1 MSCKKDCPAFRT
13 SIGGQALIEGIMMR
27 GPETIATAVRKPDG
41 EIELKTEPI
50 RHIFKSKFF
59 RLPLIRG
66 VFNFFES
73 LILGTKELMYSAEF
87 YDLEE
92 EESEPGWLERKLGD
106 KLQSVVITFSVI
118 LGIGLS
124 VLLFMFLP
132 RVLVDLLN
140 WIFGELNVFLQ
151 SLLEG
156 VFRIVIFISY
166 LLLVTRMKD
175 IRRVFEYHGAEH
187 KTIFCYENRLPL
199 TVENVRTQGRLHP
212 RCGTSFLCI
221 VMIVSILIFTI
232 LNAILGEGTPAWQA
246 LLYRLLLLPVV
257 AGVSYEFIKWAGR
270 SSGAVSRILS
280 KPGLWLQNI
289 TTIEP
294 DDSQI
299 EVAIAAMTAVLP
311 AEEKDAQW

>member
-1 MSCKKDCPAFRT
+1 MSCKKDSVAFRT

-41 EIELKTEPI
+41 EIELKVEPI
-50 RHIFKSKFF
+50 RRIFRHKFF

-73 LILGTKELMYSAEF
+73 MVLGTKELMYSAEF

-92 EESEPGWLERKLGD
+92 DASEPTWLEKKLGD
-106 KLQSVVITFSVI
+106 KLQSVVITVSVI
-118 LGIGLS
+118 LGLALS
-124 VLLFMFLP
+124 VGLFMLLP
-132 RVLVDLLN
+132 RVLVDLLRH
-140 WIFGELNVFLQ
+140 FVEVNVFLQ

-156 VFRIVIFISY
+156 VFRILIFISY

-199 TVENVRTQGRLHP
+199 TVENVRQQGRLHP

-221 VMIVSILIFTI
+221 VMIVSILTFTL
-232 LNAILGEGTPAWQA
+232 LNAALGEDVHFLLA

-257 AGVSYEFIKWAGR
+257 AGISYEFIKWAGR
-270 SSGAVSRILS
+270 SGGPVSRTLS
-280 KPGLWLQNI
+280 KPGLWLQKI

-299 EVAIAAMTAVLP
+299 EVAIAALTAVLP
-311 AEEKDAQW
+311 DEETDAQW

>member
-1 MSCKKDCPAFRT
+1 MSENKKCAAFCT

-27 GPETIATAVRKPDG
+27 GPETVATAVRKPDG

-50 RHIFKSKFF
+50 RHIFRNKFF
-59 RLPLIRG
+59 KLPIIRG

-73 LILGTKELMYSAEF
+73 MILGTKELMYSAEF

-92 EESEPGWLERKLGD
+92 ENAEPSWLEKKLGD
-106 KLQSVVITFSVI
+106 KLQGVVITFSVV

-124 VLLFMFLP
+124 VLLFMLLPNLLVSLVERFLP
-132 RVLVDLLN
+132 ASNLLK
-140 WIFGELNVFLQ
+140 
-151 SLLEG
+151 SALEG
-156 VFRIVIFISY
+156 LLRIAIFITY

-187 KTIFCYENRLPL
+187 KTIFCYESRLPL
-199 TVENVRTQGRLHP
+199 TVENVRTQQRFHP

-221 VMIVSILIFTI
+221 VMIVSILTFSL
-232 LNAILGEGTPAWQA
+232 LNWEMPVWQR
-246 LLYRLLLLPVV
+246 LLFRLLLLPVV
-257 AGVSYEFIKWAGR
+257 AGISYEFIKWAGR
-270 SSGAVSRILS
+270 SDGAVSRVLS
-280 KPGLWLQNI
+280 KPGLWLQKI
-289 TTIEP
+289 TTVEP

>member
-1 MSCKKDCPAFRT
+1 MSCKKDSAAFRT

-41 EIELKTEPI
+41 EIELKVEPI
-50 RHIFKSKFF
+50 RHIFRHRFF

-66 VFNFFES
+66 VFSFFES
-73 LILGTKELMYSAEF
+73 LVLGTKELMYSAEF

-92 EESEPGWLERKLGD
+92 EESEPTWLEKKLGD
-106 KLQSVVITFSVI
+106 KLQSVIITFSVI

-124 VLLFMFLP
+124 VLLFMLLPNVLVSVVERFLP
-132 RVLVDLLN
+132 ASNLLK
-140 WIFGELNVFLQ
+140 

-156 VFRIVIFISY
+156 ALRIAIFITY

-199 TVENVRTQGRLHP
+199 TVENVREQGRLHP

-221 VMIVSILIFTI
+221 VMIVSILTFSL
-232 LNAILGEGTPAWQA
+232 LNWEMPVWQR
-246 LLYRLLLLPVV
+246 LLFRLLLLPVV
-257 AGVSYEFIKWAGR
+257 AGISYEFIKWAGR
-270 SSGAVSRILS
+270 SNSAISRILG
-280 KPGLWLQNI
+280 KPGLWLQKI
-289 TTIEP
+289 TTVEP

-299 EVAIAAMTAVLP
+299 EVAITAMNAVLP
-311 AEEKDAQW
+311 AEETDAQW

>member
-1 MSCKKDCPAFRT
+1 MSCKKECPAFRT

-50 RHIFKSKFF
+50 RHIFKHKFF

-73 LILGTKELMYSAEF
+73 MILGTKELMYSAEF
-87 YDLEE
+87 YDLE

-132 RVLVDLLN
+132 RLLVDLLN
-140 WIFGELNVFLQ
+140 WIFGDLNVFLQ
-151 SLLEG
+151 SVLEG
-156 VFRIVIFISY
+156 VFRITIFVTY

-199 TVENVRTQGRLHP
+199 TVENVRGQSRLHP

-221 VMIVSILIFTI
+221 VMIVSILIFTV
-232 LNAILGEGTPAWQA
+232 LNALLGEATPAWQA

-270 SSGAVSRILS
+270 SDGAVSRILS

-289 TTIEP
+289 TTVEP

>member
-1 MSCKKDCPAFRT
+1 MSCKKECPAFRT

-50 RHIFKSKFF
+50 RHIFKHKFF

-73 LILGTKELMYSAEF
+73 MILGTKELMYSAEF

-92 EESEPGWLERKLGD
+92 ESEPGWLERQLGD

-140 WIFGELNVFLQ
+140 WIFGDLNVFLQ
-151 SLLEG
+151 SVLEG
-156 VFRIVIFISY
+156 VFRIAIFVTY

-175 IRRVFEYHGAEH
+175 IHRVFEYHGAEH

-199 TVENVRTQGRLHP
+199 TVENVRVQSRLHP

-221 VMIVSILIFTI
+221 VMIVSILTFTV
-232 LNAILGEGTPAWQA
+232 LNALLGEATPAWQA

-257 AGVSYEFIKWAGR
+257 AGISYEFIKWAGR
-270 SSGAVSRILS
+270 SNGAVSRILS

>member
-1 MSCKKDCPAFRT
+1 MSCKKECPAFRT

-50 RHIFKSKFF
+50 RHIFKHKFF

-73 LILGTKELMYSAEF
+73 MILGTKELMYSAEF
-87 YDLEE
+87 YDLE

-132 RVLVDLLN
+132 RLLVDLLN
-140 WIFGELNVFLQ
+140 WIFGDLNVFLQ
-151 SLLEG
+151 SVLEG
-156 VFRIVIFISY
+156 VFRITIFVTY

-199 TVENVRTQGRLHP
+199 TAENVRGQSRLHP

-221 VMIVSILIFTI
+221 VMIVSILIFTV
-232 LNAILGEGTPAWQA
+232 LNALLGEATPAWQA

-270 SSGAVSRILS
+270 SDGAVSRILS

-289 TTIEP
+289 TTVEP

>member
-1 MSCKKDCPAFRT
+1 MSEKKKCTAFCT

-27 GPETIATAVRKPDG
+27 GPETVATAVRKPDG

-50 RHIFKSKFF
+50 RHIFRNKFF
-59 RLPLIRG
+59 KLPIIRG

-73 LILGTKELMYSAEF
+73 MILGTKELMYSAEF

-92 EESEPGWLERKLGD
+92 ESTEPSWLEKKLGD

-124 VLLFMFLP
+124 VLLFMLLP
-132 RVLVDLLN
+132 NLLVSLVERVLPDSNLLK
-140 WIFGELNVFLQ
+140 

-156 VFRIVIFISY
+156 LLRILIFVSY

-199 TVENVRTQGRLHP
+199 TVENVRKQQRFHP

-221 VMIVSILIFTI
+221 VMIVSILTFSL
-232 LNAILGEGTPAWQA
+232 LNWEMPVWQR
-246 LLYRLLLLPVV
+246 LLFRLLLLPVV

-270 SSGAVSRILS
+270 SSGMVSRVLS
-280 KPGLWLQNI
+280 KPGLWLQKI
-289 TTIEP
+289 TTVEP